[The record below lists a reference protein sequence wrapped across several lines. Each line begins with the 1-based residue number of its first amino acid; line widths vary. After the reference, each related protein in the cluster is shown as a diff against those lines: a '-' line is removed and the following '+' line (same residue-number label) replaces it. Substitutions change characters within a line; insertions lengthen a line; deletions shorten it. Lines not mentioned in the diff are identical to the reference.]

1 MRINIALAALSWAC
15 CIATSHA
22 QVGVGTTTPQAAFD
36 VTSTTQGMLIPR
48 VALTSRTVQ
57 APVVNP
63 QGGNVVTSTLIYNT
77 ATAGTA
83 PNNVI
88 PGFYYWNGTQWIA
101 IAGSATPP
109 ASDAWLVTGNAGT
122 SAATHFVGTTDDVDL
137 VFRTNGNKKFTMASG
152 TNQIL
157 AGASGAVS
165 SPTYSW
171 EASPNYGMYMA
182 SGTNIRVAT
191 AGVARFQF
199 PNANQVHAMADGSGA
214 LPFYSWTNAT
224 GTGMFKTGNTT
235 AAQLGFATNALER
248 LRITQAGNVGV
259 GTTTPATILEVAGA
273 LSLEEGTALALVNG
287 VNNNVALGT
296 TPYSLY
302 RITGPT
308 AQFSLTGIV
317 PATAANGQLVTLENT
332 TAHNMILVH
341 QSGGSTAGNQFLI
354 PGAEN
359 LTLKGQYATVTLQ
372 YNATQQKWIVKS
384 YAGAA
389 QQATP
394 QTIYAVRGTTD
405 ITKNSVTHPNPRVYT
420 DMEDMTLTFTPKG
433 SVVYVNF
440 SAAGDLNTN
449 VMPISN
455 NILFQLVNT
464 SAPTTPLAGMISVTS
479 DFAEYNYGYQT
490 AVASGWNVGLNMYPL
505 PVTPGVP
512 ITLKIQWAAQGIV
525 AGAANNLCATGAH
538 FSHRSFTIIDP

>member
-389 QQATP
+389 QQVNSRE
-394 QTIYAVRGTTD
+394 IYSVKGTTNASQYPTNTFID
-405 ITKNSVTHPNPRVYT
+405 FP
-420 DMEDMTLTFTPKG
+420 EMTLTFTPKN
-433 SVVYVNF
+433 SVVYVSFGASGDVEGSTVTNV
-440 SAAGDLNTN
+440 SAGHNVGVRIVNVTAGDRIEGGT
-449 VMPISN
+449 ISLSTDYAWYDYTHY
-455 NILFQLVNT
+455 IAT
-464 SAPTTPLAGMISVTS
+464 
-479 DFAEYNYGYQT
+479 
-490 AVASGWNVGLNMYPL
+490 GWNIGMNMFPVT
-505 PVTPGVP
+505 VTPGIPNTIKLQWRSNSTGSNHRTFNDVSTVP
-512 ITLKIQWAAQGIV
+512 SFHHR
-525 AGAANNLCATGAH
+525 NL
-538 FSHRSFTIIDP
+538 TIMD